1 MTVWISTLHRR
12 ASRHR
17 HTTPLLRSS
26 EPTVS
31 VCESASAAYH
41 ARVITSK
48 KAPLKMDPSNRGR
61 QSEQTAA
68 LGCVSHV
75 PSCACAWGRGGSIFR
90 DKSHTNS
97 HTEAWETA
105 ADSRR
110 RLCSGV
116 AIIRVHKNQHMY
128 PNSMQT
134 GLLSPQII
142 SKNIQ

>member
-75 PSCACAWGRGGSIFR
+75 PSCACAWGRGGAYLGINHTLTPIQRRGKRQQIR
-90 DKSHTNS
+90 DG
-97 HTEAWETA
+97 A
-105 ADSRR
+105 
-110 RLCSGV
+110 CV
-116 AIIRVHKNQHMY
+116 QV
-128 PNSMQT
+128 
-134 GLLSPQII
+134 SPSFAYTKINICIQIQC
-142 SKNIQ
+142 KQAFYHLR